1 MATTIK
7 TIDSEKLV
15 ENSRKVGAVMLKRLF
30 DLQEKYEFLGDVRGR
45 GLLIGLDLVRDRR
58 SRRELSR
65 KVMELIFTESLKRG
79 LLLMGY
85 FPRVRINPPL
95 VITEDQAEV
104 GLAILDEV
112 FAHVRDHVD
121 WRNGD

>member
-1 MATTIK
+1 
-7 TIDSEKLV
+7 
-15 ENSRKVGAVMLKRLF
+15 
-30 DLQEKYEFLGDVRGR
+30 
-45 GLLIGLDLVRDRR
+45 
-58 SRRELSR
+58 
-65 KVMELIFTESLKRG
+65 
-79 LLLMGY
+79 
-85 FPRVRINPPL
+85 VRINPPL